1 VIPVAYGGGSF
12 GFGYDALSRRT
23 SLTRPNT
30 VNTSYGYDNLSHL
43 LSVVHQKRTSTL
55 DGASYTVDNTGSRQS
70 RTALPGTTATN
81 FTYDAIYELLT
92 AKQGATTKESYTY
105 DPVGNRLSNLA
116 GSGWSNNASNE
127 LTSRL
132 GFTYTYDNNG
142 NMLTSVSG
150 TNTTHY
156 TWDFENRL
164 TSVQLP
170 GSGGSVTF
178 KYDPFGRRIYKSS
191 STATSIY
198 AYDLRNTVEEVN
210 ASGGVVARYAHG
222 IHIDEPLAM
231 LRGTTT
237 DFYEAD
243 GLGSVTS
250 LTSSSGANAG
260 TYTYDSFGNLTAST
274 GSLTNSFRY
283 TAREFDTETSLY
295 FYRARYYDASAGRFA
310 SEDPIRFRGG
320 MNFYAY
326 VKNRPTLM
334 RDPSGR
340 ACWGGGITGSAAASA
355 FWFGVG
361 FEDSFYAV
369 GDTLGNQ
376 GILDC
381 SGGGIGAMSGVGG
394 SVGVQGSSIISPNCG
409 SICDLEGGFGGATG
423 FAGAG
428 LTGLVSGGVSLGNT
442 AATFTGGGG
451 LGVGAGAGLVGIG
464 GNCTLILKHH
474 KCPSCPSPKH

>member
-1 VIPVAYGGGSF
+1 VIPIVYGGGSF

-43 LSVVHQKRTSTL
+43 LSVVHQKGTTTL

-92 AKQGATTKESYTY
+92 AKQGTTTKESYTY
-105 DPVGNRLSNLA
+105 DPVGTVGNRLSNLA

-127 LTSRL
+127 LTSRP

-170 GSGGSVTF
+170 GTGGTVTF

-191 STATSIY
+191 TAATSVY
-198 AYDLRNTVEEVN
+198 AYDGDNLIEETGSTGT
-210 ASGGVVARYAHG
+210 AVARYTQG
-222 IHIDEPLAM
+222 LNIDEPLAM

-250 LTSSSGANAG
+250 LTNSSGANAE

-274 GSLTNSFRY
+274 GTLTNPFRY

-295 FYRARYYDASAGRFA
+295 FYRARYYDPSTGRFLG
-310 SEDPIRFRGG
+310 EDPLFYGG
-320 MNFYAY
+320 GNQNFYPY
-326 VKNRPTLM
+326 T
-334 RDPSGR
+334 STIHST
-340 ACWGGGITGSAAASA
+340 GGIR
-355 FWFGVG
+355 VVKLCG
-361 FEDSFYAV
+361 FPF
-369 GDTLGNQ
+369 L
-376 GILDC
+376 
-381 SGGGIGAMSGVGG
+381 
-394 SVGVQGSSIISPNCG
+394 
-409 SICDLEGGFGGATG
+409 
-423 FAGAG
+423 
-428 LTGLVSGGVSLGNT
+428 
-442 AATFTGGGG
+442 
-451 LGVGAGAGLVGIG
+451 
-464 GNCTLILKHH
+464 
-474 KCPSCPSPKH
+474 